1 MKQKF
6 GIQKIALLMA
16 LLLIFSL
23 STQGTVA
30 YMVDRSP
37 DFINTFIPGVR
48 YLNSLI
54 ISKMVE
60 HPLGKDYV
68 IPDGIHFQFLVEL
81 GKDFAGKTVSTTA
94 GDHVADDAGRIV
106 VTVDPGANVGILD
119 IPEGTQV
126 TVTEMLVDGNGFT
139 VKGGEPTRVTTIAD
153 GASLDY
159 INIYAPAKVE
169 PAMVSITGTKI
180 LEGRDWAEGDSFSFT
195 LEQET
200 ANDQWTVLGTQTVT
214 YDAADSEFNRF
225 DFADLVQTLEFTAV
239 GDYYFRMSEVVGNAE
254 HIDYDKT
261 VNYFTIRV
269 TDVDMD
275 GKLEIGQVT
284 GAQNVTVSKDDATGV
299 YTVNV
304 TFNNT
309 YNPPEIPTPENITL
323 DVLVDKTV
331 RCSGDSKIGP
341 EGFLFL
347 LENLD
352 NDALNQVLKTDA
364 EGNALHQLT
373 FTAEDLG
380 KTFHYRLTE
389 VNDNKEGVTYSTA
402 EYLIDITISLD
413 EQNNLLKADITING
427 EASGNIVAT
436 FVNEY
441 EKPDISAPTGD
452 TAEPILLI
460 GLMVLSAAGIL
471 IILLG
476 GRKRKKNEE
485 DT

>member
-1 MKQKF
+1 
-6 GIQKIALLMA
+6 MA
-16 LLLIFSL
+16 
-23 STQGTVA
+23 
-30 YMVDRSP
+30 
-37 DFINTFIPGVR
+37 
-48 YLNSLI
+48 
-54 ISKMVE
+54 
-60 HPLGKDYV
+60 
-68 IPDGIHFQFLVEL
+68 
-81 GKDFAGKTVSTTA
+81 
-94 GDHVADDAGRIV
+94 
-106 VTVDPGANVGILD
+106 
-119 IPEGTQV
+119 
-126 TVTEMLVDGNGFT
+126 
-139 VKGGEPTRVTTIAD
+139 
-153 GASLDY
+153 
-159 INIYAPAKVE
+159 
-169 PAMVSITGTKI
+169 
-180 LEGRDWAEGDSFSFT
+180 
-195 LEQET
+195 
-200 ANDQWTVLGTQTVT
+200 
-214 YDAADSEFNRF
+214 
-225 DFADLVQTLEFTAV
+225 
-239 GDYYFRMSEVVGNAE
+239 
-254 HIDYDKT
+254 
-261 VNYFTIRV
+261 
-269 TDVDMD
+269 
-275 GKLEIGQVT
+275 
-284 GAQNVTVSKDDATGV
+284 
-299 YTVNV
+299 
-304 TFNNT
+304 FNNT

-441 EKPDISAPTGD
+441 EKPDVSAPTGD

-460 GLMVLSAAGIL
+460 GLMILSAAGIL

-476 GRKRKKNEE
+476 GRKQKKNEE